1 MDIGMVKTKT
11 KKKTVAKKA
20 KAKLTKQAVSQK
32 WRKLLKL
39 NPGYDPFRDAGD
51 CWFDTKAAQLAM
63 DFFPECLKHVKGE
76 QAGQPFELERWQQ
89 AIVANLFGWKRPDGT
104 RRYRKCPI
112 LVPRKNGK
120 TTLVAGI
127 VLYVM
132 FCDNEPGAEIYSA
145 AADAAQAT
153 LVFEQAKGMVLQ
165 EPYLS
170 SRCKVLARSITLEN
184 MGTYYWAISAT
195 SATKHGYSS
204 HLVVVD
210 ELHAQPNRDLVDAL
224 VTSTAARRQPLII
237 YISTSDYDRE
247 SICNETYDY
256 AAQVRDGIVKDPYM
270 LPVLY
275 VLEKDEDWK
284 DPKLW
289 ARVNPNL
296 GVSLKRDYLDEEFKA
311 AQESP
316 SFENTFRRLHLN
328 QRTEQLSRYIPMD
341 AWRDCGG
348 AFNVDTLY
356 KRLCFGGLDF
366 SSTQD
371 LTALLLAFPFPDG
384 VIKLLARFWIPEERA
399 REREEKNRV
408 NYSQWARQGLIT
420 LTPGNVIDY
429 DFIRAQVRNDT
440 EMFDIQGIGYDPHN
454 ATQTA
459 LKMQDEDGITMVPM
473 RQGFLTMNEPTKEFL
488 RLIIAGKLQHGDNE
502 ILTWNANNLS
512 VKTDVS
518 ANVRPVKPDFKIANK
533 IDGIVAAIMAVG
545 MAALTPVTP
554 PSPYENRGLLFV

>member
-1 MDIGMVKTKT
+1 MAKSKT
-11 KKKTVAKKA
+11 KKKTVAKKKA
-20 KAKLTKQAVSQK
+20 KAKPTKPAVSQK

-51 CWFDTKAAQLAM
+51 CWFDAKAAQLAM
-63 DFFPECLKHVKGE
+63 DFFPECLNHVEGE
-76 QAGQPFELERWQQ
+76 KAGQPFVLEKWQQ
-89 AIVANLFGWKRPDGT
+89 SIVANLFGWKRPDGT
-104 RRYRKCPI
+104 RRYRKCAI

-120 TTLVAGI
+120 TTMVAGI
-127 VLYVM
+127 ALYVM

-145 AADAAQAT
+145 AADAKQAA
-153 LVFEQAKGMVLQ
+153 LVFKQAAGMVFQ

-170 SRCKVLARSITLEN
+170 SKAKVLARSITIEN
-184 MGTYYWAISAT
+184 TGTYYWAISAT
-195 SATKHGYSS
+195 SATKHGYNS
-204 HLVVVD
+204 HLVIID
-210 ELHAQPNRDLVDAL
+210 ELHAQPNRNLVDAL
-224 VTSTAARRQPLII
+224 VTSTASRRQPLII

-256 AAQVRDGIVKDPYM
+256 AAQVRDGIIKDPYM

-275 VLEKDEDWK
+275 TLGKDEDWK
-284 DPKLW
+284 DPKSW

-296 GVSLKRDYLDEEFKA
+296 GICLKRDYLDEEFKA
-311 AQESP
+311 ALETP
-316 SFENTFRRLHLN
+316 AYENTFRRLHLN
-328 QRTEQLSRYIPMD
+328 QKTEQLSRYIPMD

-348 AFNVDTLY
+348 AFDIDSLY
-356 KRLCFGGLDF
+356 KRLCFGGLDL

-371 LTALLLAFPFPDG
+371 LASFVMAFPFDAG
-384 VIKLLARFWIPEERA
+384 VVKLLARFWIPEERA
-399 REREEKNRV
+399 REREEKNRI

-429 DFIRAQVRNDT
+429 DFIRAQVRNDA
-440 EMFDIQGIGYDPHN
+440 EMFDLQAIGYDPWN

-459 LKMQDEDGITMVPM
+459 LKMQDEDGLKMVPM
-473 RQGFLTMNEPTKEFL
+473 RQGFLTMNEPTKELL
-488 RLIIAGKLQHGDNE
+488 RLIISGNLHHGDNE

-533 IDGIVAAIMAVG
+533 IDGIIAAIMAVG
-545 MAALTPVTP
+545 MAALTPAESRESIYNTESLTV
-554 PSPYENRGLLFV
+554 L